1 MTTQDTTQH
10 EAQAERQE
18 PTRKPYATPAL
29 TVHGTVA
36 QITENI
42 AGAGTDG
49 MSGSRAFCVG
59 PSDRNIKQAFAPV
72 NPQDILS
79 KVVAMPVT
87 AWSYKSEGASV
98 RHIGPMAQDF
108 AAAFGVGD
116 SDKHIHMIDA
126 NGVSMAAIQALYAM
140 IQQRDQ
146 QIDGLRSE
154 LDQIKQRMA
163 N

>member
-1 MTTQDTTQH
+1 MTTQDTQSNET
-10 EAQAERQE
+10 QAERQE
-18 PTRKPYATPAL
+18 PTQKPYSPPIL

-36 QITENI
+36 QITENV
-42 AGAGTDG
+42 GAPNNDG
-49 MSGSRAFCVG
+49 FGGSQFLI
-59 PSDRNIKQAFAPV
+59 SDRNVKQDFAPV
-72 NPQDILS
+72 NPQDILARVLS
-79 KVVAMPVT
+79 VPIT